1 MRRESGRDAKGD
13 VKLETRRDERIDA
26 EKKEREEETN
36 SENQRIGVTFVNLS
50 NMRERERD
58 VQENARVEKRK
69 TKGSTCL
76 PFA

>member
-50 NMRERERD
+50 NMRERERRTG
-58 VQENARVEKRK
+58 ECEGGKAKNER
-69 TKGSTCL
+69 
-76 PFA
+76 